1 MSDIL
6 LHAEAGVMTLTL
18 NRLERK
24 NSITAAMYAALAD
37 GLAQAR
43 EDASVRVVL
52 VQGTRRCSPRATTSA
67 TS

>member
-6 LHAEAGVMTLTL
+6 VHAEAGVMTITL

-24 NSITAAMYAALAD
+24 NSITSAMYGDAGRRHPCGA
-37 GLAQAR
+37 GRRQRAR
-43 EDASVRVVL
+43 GVL
-52 VQGTRRCSPRATTSA
+52 QGHETVFSPATTSA